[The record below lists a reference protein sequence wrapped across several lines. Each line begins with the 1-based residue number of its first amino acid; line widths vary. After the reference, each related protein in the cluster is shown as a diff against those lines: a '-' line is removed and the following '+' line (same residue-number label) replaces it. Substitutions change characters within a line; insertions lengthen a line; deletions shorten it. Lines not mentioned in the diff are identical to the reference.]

1 MYELMVVTSGRSEG
15 ENLISRVTKLIKDG
29 EGTQVK
35 VVNLGKKTLAYPI
48 KKNTEATYFLINF
61 EAPPDLI
68 STLTGKLRLEQ
79 EEVLRYMIV
88 KVKKGKQKTV
98 SVKHTLQI
106 EEKAEVPKVKV
117 AVKAAN
123 KKVSK
128 SAKTGQK
135 AVKSKKQKTVRKKK

>member
-1 MYELMVVTSGRSEG
+1 MYELMVVTSGKSEV
-15 ENLISRVTKLIKDG
+15 ENLISRMEKLIKDG

-48 KKNTEATYFLINF
+48 KKNTEATYFLVNF
-61 EAPPDLI
+61 EAPTNLI

-88 KVKKGKQKTV
+88 KVKKGKQKAV
-98 SVKHTLQI
+98 SVKHMRQI
-106 EEKAEVPKVKV
+106 EEKAEVPKVQV

-128 SAKTGQK
+128 SAKTGKK
-135 AVKSKKQKTVRKKK
+135 AVKSKKQKLSGKKK